1 MPAYS
6 YSSTT
11 QEGVIKEGVIE
22 AHDEKSAL
30 NMLKNSG
37 VIPLKIKLKKN
48 GLISA
53 ENFSFKSAKNEV
65 QTFTT
70 ELYALLGAGLPLDR
84 SLNILAEITENK
96 KMKEVI
102 SAILRSIREGSSFS
116 DALEKHPRIF
126 SSLYVNMVRA
136 GESGGVLGVVL
147 EKLIDFLE
155 SSKELKDHIFS
166 ALIYPVVLVITGIL
180 SIIVLVTYVLPKFS
194 VIFRDMGTQ
203 LPLPTQ
209 ILIVF
214 SNVILSTWWIILL
227 IIIAGGF
234 ALRNYLKT
242 EKGRY
247 NWDDLKIKIMGDV
260 ILKLETA
267 RFCRTLGALLKSGVP
282 LLQAIKNAKDIVGN
296 YVISSALDKIS
307 AGIKKGQGIAKPL
320 SDAKIFPNL
329 ALSMIKVGE
338 ETGQLDAM
346 LIKIADTY
354 EKSLK
359 VSIKKFVSF
368 LEPALILSM
377 GLLTGFIVI
386 SMLMAIFSITDIPF

>member
-1 MPAYS
+1 VPTFS

-11 QEGVIKEGVIE
+11 REGVIMDGIIE

-30 NMLKNSG
+30 TMLKNTG
-37 VIPLKIKLKKN
+37 VIPLTIKLRKN
-48 GLISA
+48 G
-53 ENFSFKSAKNEV
+53 FGTDSFKFRSAKNEV

-84 SLNILAEITENK
+84 SLNILAEITENA
-96 KMKEVI
+96 KMKEIVH
-102 SAILRSIREGSSFS
+102 SILRSIREGSTFS
-116 DALEKHPRIF
+116 DALEKHPKVF
-126 SSLYVNMVRA
+126 SGLYINMIRA
-136 GESGGVLGVVL
+136 GESAGLLSVVL
-147 EKLIDFLE
+147 EKLIEFLE
-155 SSKELKDHIFS
+155 SSRELKDHIFS
-166 ALIYPVVLVITGIL
+166 AMIYPVILVITGIT

-194 VIFRDMGTQ
+194 IIFRDLGTQ

-209 ILIVF
+209 MLIYF
-214 SNVILSTWWIILL
+214 SNFILTAWWIIILA
-227 IIIAGGF
+227 IVAGGF
-234 ALRNYLKT
+234 MFRSYIKT

-247 NWDDLKIKIMGDV
+247 NWDALKIKITGDV

-267 RFCRTLGALLKSGVP
+267 RFCRTLGALLRSGVP
-282 LLQAIKNAKDIVGN
+282 LLKAVSNASDIIGN
-296 YVISSALDKIS
+296 YAISSALDKIS

-320 SDAKIFPNL
+320 ADAGVFPHL

-338 ETGQLDAM
+338 ETGQLDTM

-368 LEPALILSM
+368 LEPAMILGM

-386 SMLMAIFSITDIPF
+386 SMLMAIFSITDIPL

>member
-1 MPAYS
+1 LPAYS

-11 QEGVIKEGVIE
+11 REGVIRDGVIE

-30 NMLKNSG
+30 AMLKNSG
-37 VIPLKIKLKKN
+37 VIPLTIKLQKK
-48 GLISA
+48 SFSV
-53 ENFSFKSAKNEV
+53 ENFGFKSAKNEV

-96 KMKEVI
+96 KMKDII
-102 SAILRSIREGSSFS
+102 SSILRSIREGSTFS
-116 DALEKHPRIF
+116 DALEKHPHIF
-126 SSLYVNMVRA
+126 SGLYVNMIRA
-136 GESGGVLGVVL
+136 GEAGGVLEVVL

-166 ALIYPVVLVITGIL
+166 ALIYPAILVVTGIL

-194 VIFRDMGTQ
+194 VIFRDLGTQ

-209 ILIVF
+209 ILIAI
-214 SNVILSTWWIILL
+214 SNFIIATWWIIIL
-227 IIIAGGF
+227 IIIVGGF
-234 ALRNYLKT
+234 AFRNYIKT

-247 NWDDLKIKIMGDV
+247 NWDALKIKIMGDV

-267 RFCRTLGALLKSGVP
+267 RFCRTLGALLRSGVP

-307 AGIKKGQGIAKPL
+307 SGIKKGQGIAKPL
-320 SDAKIFPNL
+320 SDAKIFPHL

-338 ETGQLDAM
+338 ETGQLDTM

-359 VSIKKFVSF
+359 VSIKRFVSF
-368 LEPALILSM
+368 LEPALILGM

-386 SMLMAIFSITDIPF
+386 SMLMAIFSITDVPF

>member
-1 MPAYS
+1 
-6 YSSTT
+6 
-11 QEGVIKEGVIE
+11 
-22 AHDEKSAL
+22 
-30 NMLKNSG
+30 MLKNSG
-37 VIPLKIKLKKN
+37 VIPLTIKLQKK
-48 GLISA
+48 SFSV
-53 ENFSFKSAKNEV
+53 ENFGFKSAKNEV

-96 KMKEVI
+96 KMKDII
-102 SAILRSIREGSSFS
+102 SSILRSIREGSTFS
-116 DALEKHPRIF
+116 DALEKHPHIF
-126 SSLYVNMVRA
+126 SGLYVNMIRA
-136 GESGGVLGVVL
+136 GEAGGVLEVVL

-166 ALIYPVVLVITGIL
+166 ALIYPAILVVTGIL

-194 VIFRDMGTQ
+194 VIFRDLGTQ

-209 ILIVF
+209 ILIAI
-214 SNVILSTWWIILL
+214 SNFIIATWWIIIL
-227 IIIAGGF
+227 IIIVGGF
-234 ALRNYLKT
+234 AFRNYIKT

-247 NWDDLKIKIMGDV
+247 NWDALKIKIMGDV

-267 RFCRTLGALLKSGVP
+267 RFCRTLGALLRSGVP

-307 AGIKKGQGIAKPL
+307 SGIKKGQGIAKPL
-320 SDAKIFPNL
+320 SDAKIFPHL

-338 ETGQLDAM
+338 ETGQLDTM

-359 VSIKKFVSF
+359 VSIKRFVSF
-368 LEPALILSM
+368 LEPALILGM

-386 SMLMAIFSITDIPF
+386 SMLMAIFSITDVPF